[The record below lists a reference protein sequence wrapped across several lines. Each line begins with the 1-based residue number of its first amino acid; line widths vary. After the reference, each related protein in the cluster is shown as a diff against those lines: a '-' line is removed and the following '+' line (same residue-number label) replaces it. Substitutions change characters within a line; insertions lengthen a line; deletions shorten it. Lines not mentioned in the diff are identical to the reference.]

1 MRFSV
6 PITITKAGAPATPHL
21 IKQYIGGDFDNDY
34 LGYVDASG
42 NVFMLMVNG
51 EGIVLYGDNSF
62 QVEPLYDDES
72 FNFIDTDSDVAQA
85 TAGEFNW
92 KEVGTSLYYN
102 DWDGVANVVFKIT
115 DPVSHGNLLMA
126 YDICMNMDDNSIE
139 LPVDVFVPEIHVDL
153 ATAFVTSCEVGGRSY
168 LALSVNDVVRPIYDV
183 RGNGGCQMAADGGT
197 FNVQDCQEVGAAGAS
212 MPEMPLQ
219 AALANYWRP
228 RSCSI
233 DGVLVTTFLTIEVY
247 MLGSDFIINSEV
259 ITETAGTWYIPT
271 SQFTVTEA

>member
-1 MRFSV
+1 MRISI
-6 PITITKAGAPATPHL
+6 PITITKAGTPVTTHL

-34 LGYVDASG
+34 LGYIDENGAVC
-42 NVFMLMVNG
+42 MLMVNG
-51 EGIVLYGDNSF
+51 EGIILYDENSVQVKPVYGDEN
-62 QVEPLYDDES
+62 
-72 FNFIDTDSDVAQA
+72 FNFVDTDSDVAQA

-102 DWDGVANVVFKIT
+102 EHNGVANGVFKIT
-115 DPVSHGNLLMA
+115 DPVSHDNLLIA
-126 YDICMNMDDNSIE
+126 YDICMNMDDNPIV

-153 ATAFVTSCEVGGRSY
+153 ATAFVTSCEVDGRSY

-183 RGNGGCQMAADGGT
+183 HGNGGCQMAANGGT
-197 FNVQDCQEVGAAGAS
+197 FEVQDCENVRAAGAS

-219 AALANYWRP
+219 AALGNKWRA

-247 MLGSDFIINSEV
+247 MLGSDFVINTDV
-259 ITETAGTWYIPT
+259 RTETGGTWYIPT
-271 SQFTVTEA
+271 SQFTVNEA